1 MLDTFSRCRSHVVRD
16 MTASY
21 LVAVN
26 TQKEGGVCGSLD
38 FRLLISRFHAAINHV
53 MILVGGALL
62 SRKKKTMYR
71 CDVFPTCTLWMI
83 LEVLAF
89 VVLDKQLNLR
99 AKCISYLPHR
109 RIRAGQF
116 TNPTRFEI
124 KTRI

>member
-89 VVLDKQLNLR
+89 VVLDKQLNL
-99 AKCISYLPHR
+99 SYLPHR

-116 TNPTRFEI
+116 TNLTRSEI